1 MATMQE
7 IRRRIKSTKNMEQIT
22 RAMKMVSAA
31 KLRRAQTSL
40 FSARPYAEKMED
52 VLRRLGS
59 RTDTSLHPLLAS
71 RPIERVGFV
80 IVTSDRGLAGGFSAN
95 IIRKAQLT
103 MQQYADK
110 QISLITVGRKGRDYF
125 RRRNYEIIGDF
136 VGLGEEIDF
145 MQARTIAESIIEFY
159 LNGLLDEIYLVYP
172 QFVNTVTQRQTVT
185 RLLPMET
192 PQAEKSGGAEAEYLF
207 EPSPEAVLDSLL
219 PRYVAT
225 LVYRALLESKA
236 SEHGARMAAMDAATK
251 NAEEMIKNLTLSFNR
266 ARQAAITREISEIVG
281 GAEALK

>member
-1 MATMQE
+1 MQD
-7 IRRRIKSTKNMEQIT
+7 IRRRIKSVKSMEQIT

-31 KLRRAQTSL
+31 KLRRATASL
-40 FSARPYAEKMED
+40 FSARPYAQKMED

-71 RPIERVGFV
+71 REVKRIGFV
-80 IVTSDRGLAGGFSAN
+80 VVTSDRGLAGGFSAN
-95 IIRKAQLT
+95 VIRKAQVL
-103 MQQYADK
+103 MQEYQPD

-125 RRRNYEIIGDF
+125 KRRNYDIIGDF

-145 MQARTIAESIIEFY
+145 SQARTIAESIIEFY

-172 QFVNTVTQRQTVT
+172 QFVNTVTQRQTAT
-185 RLLPMET
+185 LLLPMEPPT
-192 PQAEKSGGAEAEYLF
+192 VEKSGAAEAEYLF

-251 NAEEMIKNLTLSFNR
+251 NAEELIKDLTLSLNR
-266 ARQAAITREISEIVG
+266 ARQAAITRELSEIVG

>member
-1 MATMQE
+1 MASMQD
-7 IRRRIKSTKNMEQIT
+7 IRRRAKSVRNIEQIT

-31 KLRRAQTSL
+31 KLRRAQNTL
-40 FSARPYAEKMED
+40 FSARPYADKMEA

-71 RPIERVGFV
+71 REVKRTGFV
-80 IVTSDRGLAGGFSAN
+80 VITSDRGLAGGFSAN
-95 IIRKAQLT
+95 VIRTAEQAMK
-103 MQQYADK
+103 QYERE
-110 QISLITVGRKGRDYF
+110 QIALVTVGRKGRDYF
-125 RRRNYEIIGDF
+125 KRRNYEIIGDF
-136 VGLGEEIDF
+136 VGLGEEIQF
-145 MQARTIAESIIEFY
+145 SQAQTISESIIGLY
-159 LNGLLDEIYLVYP
+159 QGGLLDEIYLVYP
-172 QFVNTVTQRQTVT
+172 QFISTVTQRQMVT
-185 RLLPMET
+185 LLLPMQ
-192 PQAEKSGGAEAEYLF
+192 PPVAEQTGTAEAEYLF
-207 EPSPEAVLDSLL
+207 EPTPEAVLDSLL

-251 NAEEMIKNLTLSFNR
+251 NAEELIKELTLSFNR